1 MIKFFQREEEERM
14 IFAIREA
21 ELKTSG
27 EIRVHLE
34 DNCKGEILQ
43 EARRVFKKLGMH
55 RTKARNGVLIFLAPD
70 RKAFAIIGDQGIHEL
85 VGDAFWQEERDL
97 MQSFFQQGDFTEG
110 ICQAIEKVGEKLK
123 QYFPYEEDDKNEL
136 SDEISYN

>member
-1 MIKFFQREEEERM
+1 MIKFFQREEEER
-14 IFAIREA
+14 IILAIREA

-27 EIRVHLE
+27 EVRVHLE

-43 EARRVFKKLGMH
+43 EAARVFKKLGMH

-70 RKAFAIIGDQGIHEL
+70 RKAFAILGDQGIHEL
-85 VGDAFWQEERDL
+85 VGDAFWQDERNL
-97 MQSFFQQGDFTEG
+97 MQSLFQQGEFVEG

-123 QYFPYEEDDKNEL
+123 QYFPYEEDDENEL